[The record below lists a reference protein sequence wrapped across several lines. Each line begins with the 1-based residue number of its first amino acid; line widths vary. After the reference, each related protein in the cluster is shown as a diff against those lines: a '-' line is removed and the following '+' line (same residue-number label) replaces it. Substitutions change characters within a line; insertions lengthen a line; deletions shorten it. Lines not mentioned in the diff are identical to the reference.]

1 MKTTK
6 IQLKAICEKS
16 ADGVLRIVASDETI
30 DRSGESIPF
39 ESWDL
44 SKIADR
50 GVKLLIDH
58 DYSVGSVVG
67 KSAVVKDDKRKAIIL
82 ENPVFH
88 TITQAARELKEM
100 VDGGW
105 IDEVSVGFLRHEDQK
120 GVARNELME
129 VSFVAVPANPSART
143 LSMKSVNAAEAKAIE
158 EFVKDVGEDG
168 SEDDAEP
175 VESEDP
181 AEGDACTMEDG
192 TEGVMGKD
200 DEGKLVCMIQQKEKA
215 AEVQQKGIID
225 DALNADREARKLKY
239 PYIDAI
245 CFKWWGL
252 MDAYMLATTKVED
265 LPAMVADFSAQIA
278 AIAASAAP
286 AEPVLDEPA
295 MMAMKAF
302 MERKGYVMEKSEQV
316 VVTGTPAEPV
326 ESVEKA
332 GRVLSKKNR
341 GIISSAKDAM
351 SSGIVALEELLKA
364 TENAEEEATSEGDE
378 ESKKVKPVSSR
389 EDKSYQAFIE
399 LRKVMRAVNTG
410 ISDALKDAKL

>member
-44 SKIADR
+44 SKISER

-67 KSAVVKDDKRKAIIL
+67 KSSVVKDDKRKAIIL

-158 EFVKDVGEDG
+158 EFVKDVGEG
-168 SEDDAEP
+168 EDDEAPAET
-175 VESEDP
+175 EDP

-192 TEGVMGKD
+192 TEGVMGMD
-200 DEGKLVCMIQQKEKA
+200 DGGKLVCMIPQKEKA
-215 AEVQQKGIID
+215 AEAQQKGIID

-278 AIAASAAP
+278 EIAASAAP
-286 AEPVLDEPA
+286 VEPVLDEPA

-316 VVTGTPAEPV
+316 VITGTPAESV

-378 ESKKVKPVSSR
+378 ESKKAKPASSR

>member
-67 KSAVVKDDKRKAIIL
+67 KSSVVKDDKRKAIIL

-143 LSMKSVNAAEAKAIE
+143 LSMKSVNEAEAKAIE
-158 EFVKDVGEDG
+158 DFVKDVGEDA
-168 SEDDAEP
+168 EEPADA
-175 VESEDP
+175 EDP

-192 TEGVMGKD
+192 AEGMMGTD
-200 DEGKLVCMIQQKEKA
+200 DEGKLVCMIPKKEKA

-225 DALNADREARKLKY
+225 DALSADGETRKLKY
-239 PYIDAI
+239 PYLDAI
-245 CFKWWGL
+245 CYKWWAFTA
-252 MDAYMLATTKVED
+252 AYMLATTKVED

-278 AIAASAAP
+278 AIAAGAAP

-302 MERKGYVMEKSEQV
+302 MERKGYAVEKSEQV
-316 VVTGTPAEPV
+316 VITGTPAEPV

-341 GIISSAKDAM
+341 GIISTAKDALA
-351 SSGIVALEELLKA
+351 SGIVALEELLKA
-364 TENAEEEATSEGDE
+364 TESAEEDTSEGDE
-378 ESKKVKPVSSR
+378 ETKKAKPAPSR